1 MLKKVSI
8 PAKDM
13 ACIALSTSFISVC
26 AWISVPATVPFTMQ
40 TFAVFLCASVF
51 GARRGVAAV
60 ALYVLL
66 GAIGLP
72 VFAGFQ
78 GGFGTLFGATG
89 GYITGFLPAG
99 LIAGWKSEGRSRTI
113 VDIIYMAIALIVC
126 YAFGTLWYSLVYVGS
141 ISGVGA
147 ALAMCVI
154 PYIIPDALKIALAA
168 AIAPRL
174 RSALNSRF
182 GS

>member
-8 PAKDM
+8 PTKDM

-89 GYITGFLPAG
+89 GYITGFLPAA
-99 LIAGWKSEGRSRTI
+99 LIAGRKSEGRTA

-126 YAFGTLWYSLVYVGS
+126 YAFGTLWYSLVYAGS
-141 ISGVGA
+141 ISSVGA

-174 RSALNSRF
+174 RSALNSSF